1 MPSLVNP
8 NPEYDAFTAEWQ
20 KSNPITF
27 PGWDAPYKRPAL
39 DTDVYNGM
47 AFGDWKAKLADYI
60 GRQSAAWQSQINPA
74 PQGQALAPI
83 MAPVP
88 DANNPYAG
96 ITPPA
101 SAGAPQIAPPT
112 TPTTLTGSTQPGAAA
127 ENPALK
133 MLSDNWASLWQ

>member
-1 MPSLVNP
+1 MALVAP
-8 NPEYDAFTAEWQ
+8 NPEYDAFTAEWS

-60 GRQSAAWQSQINPA
+60 SKQQAAWQSRINPA
-74 PQGQALAPI
+74 PQEQAAAPI
-83 MAPVP
+83 IAPTPVP

-101 SAGAPQIAPPT
+101 PSGAPQIAP
-112 TPTTLTGSTQPGAAA
+112 PTTLTGSTQPGTAAA